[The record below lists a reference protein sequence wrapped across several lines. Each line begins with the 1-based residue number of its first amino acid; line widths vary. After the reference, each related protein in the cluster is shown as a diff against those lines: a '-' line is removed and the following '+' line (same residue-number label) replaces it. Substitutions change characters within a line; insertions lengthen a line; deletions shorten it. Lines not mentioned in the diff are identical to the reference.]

1 MNKLSENFSLEEFEY
16 SNKALELSI
25 KNKAPENVVLNLKVM
40 CEGLLEILR
49 ENLNCSIKVSS
60 GYRCPELNKAV
71 GGRPN
76 SKHILGQAAD
86 IYVDKFSALELFN
99 YIKNNKDKF
108 DYDQLIFEKS
118 GAKRWVH
125 ISYVSTENNR
135 KQDLILSV

>member
-1 MNKLSENFSLEEFEY
+1 MKLSENFLLEEFEY
-16 SNKALELSI
+16 SNKAIELSI
-25 KNKAPENVVLNLKVM
+25 KNKAPDSVVSNLKAM

-49 ENLNCSIKVSS
+49 KDLNSSIKISS
-60 GYRCPELNKAV
+60 GYRCSQLNKAV

-86 IYVDKFSALELFN
+86 IYVDKFSAFELFN

-125 ISYVSTENNR
+125 ISYVNPEKNR